1 MLTKHIFFVV
11 IVICAAVAACNL
23 GHSSSNRCTSAIP
36 QLTTGRG
43 SIYDSEAHGALPVT
57 QSVPQFRTARVLL
70 TQVVGKAN
78 KNGTGSSGGRKDSV
92 DDVATVPNVEQ
103 GNEPD
108 TTGRVG
114 SASAN
119 YQAPTSV
126 NANVGPKQGP
136 GHEPGWEWSSG
147 GSSSGH

>member
-1 MLTKHIFFVV
+1 MLTKHSFFVA
-11 IVICAAVAACNL
+11 IVIGAAVAACNL
-23 GHSSSNRCTSAIP
+23 GHSSSNNCSSTIP
-36 QLTTGRG
+36 QLTTGRVG
-43 SIYDSEAHGALPVT
+43 MYDSEAHGAFPIT
-57 QSVPQFRTARVLL
+57 QSVPQFRTVRVLL
-70 TQVVGKAN
+70 TQVIGKTN
-78 KNGTGSSGGRKDSV
+78 KNGTGSSGGGKDNV
-92 DDVATVPNVEQ
+92 DDVATLPNVQ
-103 GNEPD
+103 KGNGLD
-108 TTGRVG
+108 TTRESG

>member
-1 MLTKHIFFVV
+1 M
-11 IVICAAVAACNL
+11 
-23 GHSSSNRCTSAIP
+23 
-36 QLTTGRG
+36 
-43 SIYDSEAHGALPVT
+43 YDSEAHGAFPVT
-57 QSVPQFRTARVLL
+57 QSVPQFRTVRVLL

-78 KNGTGSSGGRKDSV
+78 KNGTGSSGSRKDTV
-92 DDVATVPNVEQ
+92 DGVATVPNLEQ

-114 SASAN
+114 STSAN

>member
-1 MLTKHIFFVV
+1 M
-11 IVICAAVAACNL
+11 
-23 GHSSSNRCTSAIP
+23 
-36 QLTTGRG
+36 
-43 SIYDSEAHGALPVT
+43 YDSEAHGAFPVT
-57 QSVPQFRTARVLL
+57 QSVPQFRTVRVLL

-78 KNGTGSSGGRKDSV
+78 KNGTGSSRSRKDTV
-92 DDVATVPNVEQ
+92 DGVATVPNLEQ

-119 YQAPTSV
+119 YQAPS
-126 NANVGPKQGP
+126 GFMRGILQQGP

-147 GSSSGH
+147 GSSSGP